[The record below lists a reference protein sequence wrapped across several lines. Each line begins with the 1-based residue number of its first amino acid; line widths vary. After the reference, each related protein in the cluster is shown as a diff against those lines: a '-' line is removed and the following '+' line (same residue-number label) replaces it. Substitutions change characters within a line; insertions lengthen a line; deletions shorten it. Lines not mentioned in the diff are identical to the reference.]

1 MATPEE
7 RIAAEIMKT
16 VRRLELPLELDEITE
31 GRGNCFPLSILA
43 QGRRPEIFRE
53 MSEPIQRVIQ
63 QNDPTS
69 LRRAVHKFI
78 SDSRSETIQKYK
90 LAYKEV
96 VASIDKK
103 TWEEYWEIMIRN
115 YEWVDYIFIQST
127 AWYLG
132 HDILIVTTTSMENKP
147 FITISGNLVD
157 ENIPCPGIA
166 LIIGSKS
173 NIHYQSLLPLSIRFQ
188 KKQFQASFPVNTIKL
203 KLSTTVSYH
212 PKFDLD

>member
-1 MATPEE
+1 M
-7 RIAAEIMKT
+7 
-16 VRRLELPLELDEITE
+16 
-31 GRGNCFPLSILA
+31 
-43 QGRRPEIFRE
+43 
-53 MSEPIQRVIQ
+53 
-63 QNDPTS
+63 
-69 LRRAVHKFI
+69 
-78 SDSRSETIQKYK
+78 SDSKSETIQKYK
-90 LAYKEV
+90 LAYEEV

-166 LIIGSKS
+166 LVIGSKS
-173 NIHYQSLLPLSIRFQ
+173 NIHYQ
-188 KKQFQASFPVNTIKL
+188 
-203 KLSTTVSYH
+203 
-212 PKFDLD
+212 